1 MLFSTTGGS
10 TYPLPSDSISH
21 PSFFFFPSPLSCL
34 RSQFF
39 EWCVLLSGSSCRL
52 QFVQHVPIP
61 LLHTLQRPPPCLHS
75 PLHIWPAQGPS
86 TFFSFLPCTNFS
98 TCVCVCVHAVEWM
111 IHLWVSFHCFPL
123 GHKNARART
132 LSTATCVSWDRMQ
145 GEDGGGGE
153 MRLILTEKAGIH
165 SAGTEQA
172 RKECRSD
179 MREREGGG
187 GTPGAVS
194 TLRERMFFACL
205 PVAAWERG
213 RQQRRDFNS
222 AGLDPFCFPS
232 ASSSFSF
239 CPRPRPSFLSACH
252 LLLFSFLGLQR
263 DASASISILFLVCSG
278 NSESFLLSAIEV
290 SFSFVCLFYWSD
302 KVLFIMKLLHC
313 CESYTECLSVLCI
326 CVCVRTQRPAVRFY
340 HACLVFEFY
349 CLSGLLR
356 GCAHTA
362 LVCTVCIVA
371 VTVWGRLIS
380 SEWSNLYQARTL
392 RW

>member
-1 MLFSTTGGS
+1 
-10 TYPLPSDSISH
+10 
-21 PSFFFFPSPLSCL
+21 
-34 RSQFF
+34 
-39 EWCVLLSGSSCRL
+39 
-52 QFVQHVPIP
+52 
-61 LLHTLQRPPPCLHS
+61 
-75 PLHIWPAQGPS
+75 
-86 TFFSFLPCTNFS
+86 
-98 TCVCVCVHAVEWM
+98 
-111 IHLWVSFHCFPL
+111 
-123 GHKNARART
+123 
-132 LSTATCVSWDRMQ
+132 
-145 GEDGGGGE
+145 

-222 AGLDPFCFPS
+222 AGLDPFCFPP